1 MLACCVGIVCRNMS
15 CQGPPTT
22 SNTYLTYL
30 VRNRAR
36 FVEAETRVDRAG
48 ETTSYLYTYG
58 RYM

>member
-15 CQGPPTT
+15 
-22 SNTYLTYL
+22 YLNMSCHDLEYRTYL

-48 ETTSYLYTYG
+48 ETTSYLCTYG